1 MNKMTQLRIIAKL
14 WGHIAD
20 LKMLINNQG
29 TKDLNQIETELDE
42 TASYCKKYTED
53 IEETHETEK
62 R

>member
-1 MNKMTQLRIIAKL
+1 MTEIRIIARL
-14 WGHIAD
+14 WAHIAD
-20 LKMLINNQG
+20 LKMLLNKQS
-29 TKDLNQIETELDE
+29 TKSIGQIETELDE